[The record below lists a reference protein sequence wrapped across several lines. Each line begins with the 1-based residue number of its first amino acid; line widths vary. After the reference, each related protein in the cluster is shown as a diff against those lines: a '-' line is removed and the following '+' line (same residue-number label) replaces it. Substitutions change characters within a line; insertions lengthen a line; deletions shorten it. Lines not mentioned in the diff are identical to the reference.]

1 MRTIRRRV
9 TGLAAA
15 ALAILIGVV
24 VAVAPAAPAHANGI
38 AEITYFDCDPAP
50 TSFTCES
57 QGAVYLG
64 WGSHMEWTI
73 NGTHHAAYDYLLNI
87 SHGCGANQ
95 QMTVRVDLVSY
106 WNACWCVRDSESRTF
121 RCRIAA

>member
-1 MRTIRRRV
+1 MRHIHRRV

-15 ALAILIGVV
+15 ALAILVGVV
-24 VAVAPAAPAHANGI
+24 VAVA
-38 AEITYFDCDPAP
+38 
-50 TSFTCES
+50 

-64 WGSHMEWTI
+64 WGSHMEWII

-87 SHGCGANQ
+87 SHGCGTNQ
-95 QMTVRVDLVSY
+95 QMTVRVDLISY